1 LSVGGVYG
9 VVAALVTLVA
19 AGCGGRKHKS
29 NSRGSLKI
37 STATLPAATEG
48 VPYSATIEATGGATP
63 YTWHVSGLPSG
74 LTWSQVG
81 NGVVISGTPAS
92 GTAGTYDIDVT
103 VTDSSSRTQRVS
115 AKLRLVVNPP
125 GGSTWYVNAV
135 SGSDSNSGTS
145 WTDAFKT
152 IAHALDVAQNGDTII
167 VADATYHEHDLDFQ
181 GKKIHLK
188 SANGPAN
195 CIIDCQQQGRAFYFH
210 SGETTDSIL
219 EGFTVRNGKVSD
231 TCGGAVLCMNNSCP
245 TITNC
250 VFENNKAVDTNG
262 QYEYEDGGAIDCE
275 SSSPTITNCTFSGN
289 SAHYHGGAIL
299 CYNSSP
305 TVKDCAFND
314 NNTNEEGGAIFCYYS
329 NPSIEGCAF
338 NGNIAGNYGGAIFCR
353 DSSNPVVTDC
363 AFVSNSA
370 ANYHGGALYCLAGSN
385 PTLTNCTFISNSAGS
400 YGGALCCY
408 LNSSPAVT
416 DCIFSGNSAWDG
428 GAIWADSS
436 DPAMTGCTFISS
448 GADGSGGAIFCSN
461 SNLTLTNC
469 AFSGNSAKYSGGAIF
484 CYSSSPTLSGC
495 TFSANSADNGG
506 AIASNSSS
514 TLSLRNSI
522 LWNNSAS
529 SEGNE
534 IYIEDA
540 GASCT
545 LNYCCVDNTGYGGQ
559 TGNIAESDC
568 IHQDPQFVNPANGDY
583 HLQNTS
589 PCIDAGDNSLV
600 PSGVDKDLDGNQR
613 IVDGDSDGTATVDI
627 GAYEYQP

>member
-1 LSVGGVYG
+1 VYK
-9 VVAALVTLVA
+9 
-19 AGCGGRKHKS
+19 RQ
-29 NSRGSLKI
+29 
-37 STATLPAATEG
+37 ATEG

-385 PTLTNCTFISNSAGS
+385 PTLTNC
-400 YGGALCCY
+400 
-408 LNSSPAVT
+408 
-416 DCIFSGNSAWDG
+416 
-428 GAIWADSS
+428 
-436 DPAMTGCTFISS
+436 
-448 GADGSGGAIFCSN
+448 
-461 SNLTLTNC
+461 